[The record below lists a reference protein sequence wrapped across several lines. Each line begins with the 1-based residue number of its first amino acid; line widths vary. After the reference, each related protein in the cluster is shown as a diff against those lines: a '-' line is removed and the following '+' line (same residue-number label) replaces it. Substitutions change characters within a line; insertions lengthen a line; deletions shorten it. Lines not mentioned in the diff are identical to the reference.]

1 MSGRH
6 GRHERSL
13 SRPLMTAGAVLLV
26 SLTVGLIVGITRSD
40 GARTVNSNPAAQT
53 GSTAPPP
60 TPSGFSLSNQSA
72 AGRIPPIPG
81 GPTGP
86 AHADP
91 KPAAGMSPP
100 ARVAIPSIG
109 VDSSLQPLGL
119 QADNTLQSPTAWG
132 QAGWYAG
139 GVRPGDPGP
148 AVIAGHVDS
157 RSGPAVFFRLRE
169 LRAGADV
176 YITTQSGKT
185 LHFVVDTSQRFS
197 KDRFPTEAVY
207 GAQDHPELR
216 LVTCGGE
223 FDKLHRQ
230 YRGNVVVYATF
241 TASTT

>member
-1 MSGRH
+1 M
-6 GRHERSL
+6 
-13 SRPLMTAGAVLLV
+13 
-26 SLTVGLIVGITRSD
+26 TRSD
-40 GARTVNSNPAAQT
+40 GARSVTLGPGSWDRQHRAAP
-53 GSTAPPP
+53 GIV
-60 TPSGFSLSNQSA
+60 GVSLSNQSA

-100 ARVAIPSIG
+100 ARVTIPSIG

-119 QADNTLQSPTAWG
+119 QVDNTLQSPTEWAE
-132 QAGWYAG
+132 AGWYAG

-157 RSGPAVFFRLRE
+157 RNGPAVFFRLRE
-169 LRAGADV
+169 LHAGADV

-185 LHFVVDTSQRFS
+185 LHFVVDTSQRFP

-207 GAQDHPELR
+207 GPTPLPVLR
-216 LVTCGGE
+216 LITCIGAFDAANHNYLDNLVVTAH
-223 FDKLHRQ
+223 L
-230 YRGNVVVYATF
+230 A
-241 TASTT
+241 

>member
-1 MSGRH
+1 
-6 GRHERSL
+6 
-13 SRPLMTAGAVLLV
+13 MTAGAVLLV
-26 SLTVGLIVGITRSD
+26 SVTAGLIVGITRSD
-40 GARTVNSNPAAQT
+40 GARTVSSNPPAGIGSAAV
-53 GSTAPPP
+53 PPAAAAL
-60 TPSGFSLSNQSA
+60 GWSNQST

-91 KPAAGMSPP
+91 KPAKGTSPP
-100 ARVAIPSIG
+100 TRVTIPSIG
-109 VDSSLQPLGL
+109 VDSTLQPLSL
-119 QADNTLQSPTAWG
+119 QADNTLQTPTEWG

-169 LRAGADV
+169 LNAGADV

-185 LHFVVDTSQRFS
+185 LHFVVDTSQRFP

-207 GAQDHPELR
+207 GPTPLPVLR
-216 LVTCGGE
+216 LITCTGAFDAANHNYLDNLIVTAH
-223 FDKLHRQ
+223 L
-230 YRGNVVVYATF
+230 V
-241 TASTT
+241 

>member
-1 MSGRH
+1 
-6 GRHERSL
+6 
-13 SRPLMTAGAVLLV
+13 
-26 SLTVGLIVGITRSD
+26 
-40 GARTVNSNPAAQT
+40 
-53 GSTAPPP
+53 
-60 TPSGFSLSNQSA
+60 LSNQSA

-91 KPAAGMSPP
+91 KPAAGISPP
-100 ARVAIPSIG
+100 ARVTIPSIG

-119 QADNTLQSPTAWG
+119 QADNTLQSPTEWG

-169 LRAGADV
+169 LQAGADV
-176 YITTQSGKT
+176 YITTQSGRT
-185 LHFVVDTSQRFS
+185 LHFVVDTTQRFP

-207 GAQDHPELR
+207 GPTPLPVLR
-216 LVTCGGE
+216 LITCTGAFDAANHNYLDNLVVTAH
-223 FDKLHRQ
+223 L
-230 YRGNVVVYATF
+230 A
-241 TASTT
+241 